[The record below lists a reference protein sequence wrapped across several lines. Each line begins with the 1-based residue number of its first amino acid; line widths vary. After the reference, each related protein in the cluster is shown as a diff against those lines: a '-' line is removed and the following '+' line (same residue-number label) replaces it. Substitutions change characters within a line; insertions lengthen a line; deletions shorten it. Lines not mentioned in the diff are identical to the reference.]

1 MGIGLALARELVELH
16 GGTIQ
21 ARSDGIGKGSE
32 FIVRLPLRGNGHT
45 ARSCALP
52 RAAPVNIRTYRN
64 IAPVLGARV
73 YVDPSAIVIGRVK
86 IGDDSSI
93 WPAAVVRGDV
103 HSIEIGARTSI
114 QDGSVLHVTHDGPYS
129 PGGRSLHIGADVTIG
144 HRVTLHACTIGN
156 KCLVGMGSV
165 VLDAVVTEDLVMI
178 GAGSVV
184 PPGKRLETRG
194 LYVGSPARRVR
205 DLTQA
210 EIDFFTYSAA
220 HYVQLKNDYLGTR

>member
-1 MGIGLALARELVELH
+1 M
-16 GGTIQ
+16 
-21 ARSDGIGKGSE
+21 S
-32 FIVRLPLRGNGHT
+32 
-45 ARSCALP
+45 
-52 RAAPVNIRTYRN
+52 IRTYRN
-64 IAPVLGARV
+64 ITPVLGARV
-73 YVDPSAIVIGRVK
+73 YVDPAAVVIGRVK

-103 HSIEIGARTSI
+103 HDIEIGARTSI

-129 PGGRSLHIGADVTIG
+129 PGGRALSVGSDVTVG

-165 VLDAVVTEDLVMI
+165 VLDNVVTEDFVMI

-184 PPGKRLETRG
+184 PPGKRLEARS
-194 LYVGSPARRVR
+194 LYVGSPARKVR

-210 EIDFFTYSAA
+210 EIDFFTYSATQ
-220 HYVQLKNDYLGTR
+220 YVQLKDEYLLSPQR